1 MSFADFLSQEQKKQ
15 EGFNN
20 DNVERYTPKQPVL
33 RLGKQ
38 KDGSQKEQV
47 FVRILPATDGGFAFA
62 KAFRTTFINYTK
74 KSGEQTGSGL
84 TLPADN
90 GSSVLDPFI
99 TDWIAKKVQFSRF
112 PNKPSLR
119 YFIHVIEYVNN
130 GGQLQPIKDE
140 QGNLKVQPMEISGTA
155 YTNIINAL
163 GDPMLA
169 PKTDT
174 DLRFI
179 APDNAFIVNI
189 RKAKKGEMQ
198 WGVTVYP
205 TVELG
210 ALPDNWK
217 ELTSDLDKLATP
229 TEEQN
234 PNFVNFL
241 INNVN
246 NTELSTDNFKFNRET
261 NTLGEEPSQPK
272 QEQTQAPSDNDIDD
286 MMPSNLGGSEPYQPS
301 SNPFDVGDL
310 SEPEP
315 YEMPQQPVQQ
325 PTQQETPK
333 QNTQQQSQQTQ
344 APSQSNNAQPQSIE
358 AILGDMDIDI

>member
-47 FVRILPATDGGFAFA
+47 LVRILPATDGGFAFA

-74 KSGEQTGSGL
+74 KNGEQTGSGL

-99 TDWIAKKVQFSRF
+99 TDWISKKVQFSRF

-130 GGQLQPIKDE
+130 GGQLQPMKDD

-169 PKTDT
+169 PKTET

-210 ALPDNWK
+210 ALPNNWK

-234 PNFVNFL
+234 PKFVNFL

-261 NTLGEEPSQPK
+261 NTLGEEPTPK
-272 QEQTQAPSDNDIDD
+272 QESPSEQDISN
-286 MMPSNLGGSEPYQPS
+286 MMPDNLTQQQPTQNNQPYQPTD
-301 SNPFDVGDL
+301 NPFDVGDL

-315 YEMPQQPVQQ
+315 YEMPQQPTQQ
-325 PTQQETPK
+325 KQEQTKQQEQPKQAPTQQ
-333 QNTQQQSQQTQ
+333 NNQSM
-344 APSQSNNAQPQSIE
+344 PQDINS
-358 AILGDMDIDI
+358 ILGDLDIDI

>member
-20 DNVERYTPKQPVL
+20 DNVERYTPKQSVL

-47 FVRILPATDGGFAFA
+47 LVRILPATDGGFAFA

-74 KSGEQTGSGL
+74 KNGEQTGSGL

-99 TDWIAKKVQFSRF
+99 NDWIAKKVQFSRF

-130 GGQLQPIKDE
+130 GGQLQPMKDE

-169 PKTDT
+169 PKTNT

-210 ALPDNWK
+210 ALPNNWK
-217 ELTSDLDKLATP
+217 DLTSDLDKLATP

-246 NTELSTDNFKFNRET
+246 NTELSTDNFKFNRDT
-261 NTLGEEPSQPK
+261 NKLGEEPTPK
-272 QEQTQAPSDNDIDD
+272 QEPTQAPSDNDIDN
-286 MMPSNLGGSEPYQPS
+286 MMPSNLGGNEPYQPS

-315 YEMPQQPVQQ
+315 YEMPQKPVQQ
-325 PTQQETPK
+325 QEQPKQQEQYKQAPTQQ
-333 QNTQQQSQQTQ
+333 NNQSM
-344 APSQSNNAQPQSIE
+344 PQDINS
-358 AILGDMDIDI
+358 ILGDLDIDI